1 MPCCAFAAFLL
12 GQLLLGLA
20 ALKRLLLGRSAAAD
34 APLNVVVEW
43 RLAPAAAGPHAA
55 GPHAAAP
62 VLSTRRRH
70 RVWTWSL
77 AGAAVL
83 EAALLLGAIQFART
97 HFLHTPAG
105 AHGTATNSL
114 VCGEH

>member
-20 ALKRLLLGRSAAAD
+20 ALKRLLGRSSAAD
-34 APLNVVVEW
+34 APLNAAVEW
-43 RLAPAAAGPHAA
+43 RLAPAGAATVCATPARRW
-55 GPHAAAP
+55 P
-62 VLSTRRRH
+62 RRRA
-70 RVWTWSL
+70 WTWTF

-83 EAALLLGAIQFART
+83 EAAVLLGAIQFARA

-105 AHGTATNSL
+105 AHGTPSNPLA
-114 VCGEH
+114 CGEH